1 MAIAPPPPPG
11 FKVDAPPPPQGF
23 TADAA
28 GPPPPG
34 FQLDSQP
41 AGAQP
46 AVSSTNKQD
55 RTPTDVSAG
64 APKPP
69 QGFKLDP
76 LQAVKNLG
84 QDFSDV
90 AHERS
95 AALKH
100 DFTTKPGHGLPLRI
114 AKTAADIVE
123 YPLGPLEAVGRST
136 VGRAAED
143 VSGMIDRATG
153 KKTDPATS
161 KKVRQNVGDIAGT
174 AIPIGEVTGLGK
186 AGAEMARNQ
195 EVSKA
200 AAKIFTPA
208 QVDDEATAAARIHRS
223 AQGTRSAEADR
234 TAARLGAHQKLVG
247 NLPVAEQRAI
257 VAAAEKPAAVQLSA
271 SRVRSE
277 LQPVVDDLKK
287 TATHYRKQIEY
298 VMARNGKAL
307 PAFIDDYYVHMW
319 KDKPGVV
326 SEKMGFAKQG
336 SGRNLKARSI
346 PTLEEGI
353 KAGLTPR
360 FENPVDAMTAYSAN
374 MSKFLATHDIMA
386 DMKDEGL
393 LKYFPGKAPAGWVK
407 LDGAMAR
414 KVGATT
420 DRITGKP
427 RAVEMQAYAP
437 EGAARIYNNNISKGL
452 DQGDIG
458 PVFRGARAIQNATS
472 QMVLGLSGYHATS
485 TAIRGTASEVAR
497 AVRQLSRGDL
507 AGTKTLATAPAAGV
521 NLARSGAKFK
531 QMVLNNTSLGA
542 DKKIVDAYVKSGQR
556 LKMDDIYRSHA
567 ARTYFDSAMRGTF
580 KRDLGDSLKAMYT
593 GPALERAKAVTGAV
607 GNVVASAVAPV
618 FEKYVPAMKQ
628 GVFYEGMQD
637 FLKAN
642 PGATEKEQIAY
653 ATQLGDTI
661 DNRFG
666 EMVQDNLFWHKAT
679 WQIAQ
684 MTMLSPSWNLGTIR
698 DIGGGVKEIPA
709 SIKSALKGKGPT
721 DKTAYLAGLAA
732 TTALMNGA
740 YNYLKTGK
748 APAGDDWLA
757 PETGGKNA
765 DGTPERAIMPGEQKD
780 VISFLHDFPHHI
792 EPEIVGKLHPTLKQ
806 AYELANDKD
815 YAGNTIYRPHG
826 VPAVQGQ
833 PGRAEEIGGYI
844 AGEDAPIGV
853 KQALERQKG
862 TGISGIEALAGINRA
877 PSYQQNP
884 GRTAANQ
891 AKYGGRD
898 YKKAIRAKAKRK
910 AQEQ

>member
-1 MAIAPPPPPG
+1 MADALPPPQGFKIDAPPPPPG
-11 FKVDAPPPPQGF
+11 FNVDTPGA
-23 TADAA
+23 
-28 GPPPPG
+28 PPPG
-34 FQLDSQP
+34 FQLDSGTASAQPP
-41 AGAQP
+41 AGAPNGP
-46 AVSSTNKQD
+46 AKP
-55 RTPTDVSAG
+55 PTDVPAG
-64 APKPP
+64 APEPP
-69 QGFKLDP
+69 QGFRLDP
-76 LQAVKNLG
+76 LKAAKNLG
-84 QDFSDV
+84 QDFNDV
-90 AHERS
+90 AHERI

-100 DFTTKPGHGLPLRI
+100 DFTTKPGHGIPLRI
-114 AKTAADIVE
+114 AKTAADIAE

-161 KKVRQNVGDIAGT
+161 KKVRQNVGDLAGT
-174 AIPIGEVTGLGK
+174 VVPIGEVTGLGK
-186 AGAEMARNQ
+186 ASAEMARNQ
-195 EVSKA
+195 EVTKA

-208 QVDDEATAAARIHRS
+208 QVDDEAKAAARIHRA
-223 AQGTRSAEADR
+223 AQGTRAAEADR

-247 NLPVAEQRAI
+247 NLPVTEQRAI
-257 VAAAEKPAAVQLSA
+257 VSAVEKPGAAAVKP
-271 SRVRSE
+271 E

-346 PTLEEGI
+346 PTLEDGI

-393 LKYFPGKAPAGWVK
+393 IKYFPGSPPAGWVK

-507 AGTKTLATAPAAGV
+507 AGAKTLATAPAAGA

-567 ARTYFDSAMRGTF
+567 ARTYFDSATRGTF
-580 KRDLGDSLKAMYT
+580 KRDVADSVKAMYT

-607 GNVVASAVAPV
+607 GNVIGSAVAPV

-628 GVFYEGMQD
+628 GVFYESMQD

-666 EMVQDNLFWHKAT
+666 EMVQDNLFWNKAT
-679 WQIAQ
+679 WQTAQ
-684 MTMLSPSWNLGTIR
+684 LTMLSPSWNLGTIR

-721 DKTAYLAGLAA
+721 DKTAYIAGLAA

-748 APAGDDWLA
+748 APAGEDWLA
-757 PETGGKNA
+757 PETGGKNV

-780 VISFLHDFPHHI
+780 VISFLYDFPHHI
-792 EPEIVGKLHPTLKQ
+792 EPEMVGKLHPALKQ
-806 AYELANDKD
+806 AYELSNNKD

-826 VPAVQGQ
+826 VPAIPGQ
-833 PGRAEEIGGYI
+833 PGRAEEIGGYV

-862 TGISGIEALAGINRA
+862 TGISSLEALAGINRA

-884 GRTAANQ
+884 GRAAANQ

-898 YKKAIRAKAKRK
+898 YKKSIRAKAKRK